1 MTTCKFFS
9 GVYLQYFS
17 IEPEQTHGAIRGR
30 TGSERSL
37 PLPNVWW
44 HCINTLIIPCVEH
57 EPATGQNTAII
68 FYNASQ
74 PGASVTSR
82 LGPTLEG
89 LAATLENREQ
99 SSCQGVLPKP
109 SFPVCVL
116 EFKGLCYWF
125 CDLKLAG
132 MASQKHINSSRTST
146 KPQEGKAK
154 AFSFF
159 PLLSHH
165 FTHKQS
171 LWHTR
176 TCTHQHSHIHNNN
189 NYFLKSFIY
198 TCLSLLWH
206 RV

>member
-1 MTTCKFFS
+1 MVWIKSLQCFS
-9 GVYLQYFS
+9 F
-17 IEPEQTHGAIRGR
+17 EPEQTHGAIRGR
-30 TGSERSL
+30 TGGERSL
-37 PLPNVWW
+37 SLPNVWW

-89 LAATLENREQ
+89 LAATLENNGNRER
-99 SSCQGVLPKP
+99 SICQGVLPKQ
-109 SFPVCVL
+109 SFPLCVL

-132 MASQKHINSSRTST
+132 MASQKHINSSVTST

-154 AFSFF
+154 TFSFF
-159 PLLSHH
+159 PLLSLH
-165 FTHKQS
+165 FTLTSACRHKQS
-171 LWHTR
+171 SWHTR

-189 NYFLKSFIY
+189 NNF
-198 TCLSLLWH
+198 
-206 RV
+206 